1 MKRLLETLFVG
12 TAYLCRVYARG
23 CNVVF
28 RAAVACLIVWFFTLP
43 LKSAERLFERIS
55 FPEDDVLAGGWIRLL
70 LISLVFLVY
79 LPPVFYVAASW
90 VGFCP
95 RIEENSEERDESIS
109 AGTPESR
116 VR

>member
-1 MKRLLETLFVG
+1 MKHFLRVLFGG

-28 RAAVACLIVWFFTLP
+28 RAAGACLIVWFFTWP
-43 LKSAERLFERIS
+43 LKKAEEIFERIS
-55 FPEDDVLAGGWIRLL
+55 FPEEEALASGGIRLFL
-70 LISLVFLVY
+70 TGLVLLVY

-95 RIEENSEERDESIS
+95 RLENSGEGDEPVSTE
-109 AGTPESR
+109 APESR
-116 VR
+116 SL